1 MENTTSPVQAS
12 VKSGMIIGLLMLI
25 INFVIYFIDYSL
37 LVAAWYNI
45 FVLIL
50 FFALIIYF
58 GRQYRKEIGGYM
70 TFSTAFQFSF
80 VTLIISGLIA
90 TIGSVLLYS
99 VIDPG
104 LPEILVERQ
113 LEGMLSMLDK
123 FGAGDSISA
132 DQLDEMRSEM
142 SRSYT
147 VMGQIKAFG
156 FALIIY
162 AIMSLILGAILKK
175 RDKSLDY

>member
-1 MENTTSPVQAS
+1 METAPSPFQAS
-12 VKSGMIIGLLMLI
+12 VKSGVIIGLLMLV
-25 INFVIYFIDYSL
+25 INFVIYFVDYSL

-58 GRQYRKEIGGYM
+58 GRQYRRELGGYM
-70 TFSTAFQFSF
+70 SFSTAFQFSF
-80 VTLIISGLIA
+80 VTLIVCGIIA
-90 TIGSVLLYS
+90 TVGNVLLYS
-99 VIDPG
+99 AIDPG

-113 LEGMLSMLDK
+113 LESMLNMLDR
-123 FGAGDSISA
+123 FGAGDSISS

-147 VMGQIKAFG
+147 ITGQIKGFG

-162 AIMSLILGAILKK
+162 AIMSLILGAVLKK
-175 RDKSLDY
+175 KNKSLDY